1 MLDTRS
7 ADEATPDAT
16 ETRRRL
22 VGWREQDPVPGSLG
36 SLVTRRWREPD
47 SNPPSHPS
55 AAGGTSIRL
64 IRAREV
70 EKDSACGR
78 GDAPRRIEEAIFIH
92 SGDPHATRCG

>member
-36 SLVTRRWREPD
+36 SLVTRRWRRTGFELPVPLTPTPLRTAKITLD
-47 SNPPSHPS
+47 
-55 AAGGTSIRL
+55 L
-64 IRAREV
+64 
-70 EKDSACGR
+70 
-78 GDAPRRIEEAIFIH
+78 
-92 SGDPHATRCG
+92 